1 MRKCEAKTAKARR
14 IDVLAGLT
22 RDLIFIFMMGIYY
35 DRKQMRIWEHISILP
50 DRFQMEGQEH
60 AIALSRRQFG
70 RRKALIEP
78 NLK

>member
-1 MRKCEAKTAKARR
+1 MIANKLLLMHQLKCENNHLKS
-14 IDVLAGLT
+14 
-22 RDLIFIFMMGIYY
+22 FEN
-35 DRKQMRIWEHISILP
+35 EHINILP

-78 NLK
+78 TLK